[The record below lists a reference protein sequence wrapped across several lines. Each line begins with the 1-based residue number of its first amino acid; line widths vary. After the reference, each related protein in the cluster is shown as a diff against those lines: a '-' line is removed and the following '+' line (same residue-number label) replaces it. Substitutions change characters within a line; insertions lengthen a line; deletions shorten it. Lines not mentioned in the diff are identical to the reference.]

1 MKVSKPLSCLM
12 PTRNRHALLPAAVA
26 NFLAQDFSDA
36 ELLIVSEDGIPDSLH
51 GALATGRVRHVPCP
65 PGLSLGA
72 KRNFACA
79 QAKGELLAHWDDDDW
94 YAPDRLRRQVEALSA
109 NPAAAMCGTN
119 RVFFRELDGPGAWE
133 YRYGGERPAW
143 LCGTSLMFRRSFW
156 LTHPFPDKSVGEDND
171 FVWSAHPSKVLDL
184 DDPALCIASVHA
196 GNTSR
201 KDTGNAWWTPVPQAT
216 VDALV
221 GGHDRATDDR
231 QRAALV
237 LAGGI
242 GDVLRWAALVPV
254 LDAAGYAVDL
264 LLAADAPDCAGLFA
278 GATGVARILPAAP
291 LGARWLP
298 ADEAPPALAVFPYW
312 GLAYREQV
320 PAARQMLADRARW
333 PQGGD
338 PACIAAIAGQLGWS
352 APLPLPPL
360 APGLRDGPRQPGRL
374 AIHAGCKAGWP
385 WKKWHGFGDLAALFP
400 DVVRVGTTG
409 DDDATGTYF
418 ARTIVW
424 PAHVVDA
431 TAPRPLAD
439 TARLIAQCGALV
451 ANDSGLMHLAAA
463 LGVPTLGIFGLTSP
477 AREAMPWPALH
488 ALSGELP
495 CEAACRREPWGR
507 RDCREHLEC
516 LKRLTPERVA
526 VRLRAMVPELGQRTG
541 AADPGAILLAASPA
555 ASEAA
560 TPVLPALPMQIRL
573 GGGFGDL
580 LISGRVIEALWPLCG
595 FGPVLCYSERP
606 ELVEQALGQ
615 RGLPVESRPWRDWQ
629 RAAGLRLEI
638 TQFVRFFDPPERWR
652 QSHPG
657 LAEVVARA
665 APRLASVRGI
675 VDRHPQLDGLW
686 ARLNLA
692 AGRQR
697 GDALAWSAGLA
708 GEAPGA
714 WHEAPLTLGLQAADA
729 GPFLELCAVGT
740 PWLTIHDG
748 FDTSARVAPG
758 QAVKCWPMEHWLTL
772 VRALKARHPT
782 LRIVQIGGRTSR
794 PIDGVDTCLVGRIG
808 FGQALWLLKGARL
821 HIDGESGMVHAARA
835 LGTPA
840 VVLFGPTDAE
850 FFGYADNSNLD
861 AGACVPCWWSTPD
874 WMARCPRGLE
884 QPACMAAIT
893 PERVLAAVD
902 DRLAERL
909 ATPGQPQVLTSNAWS
924 PAATAGRALVDGI
937 RHFAELADAPDGHA
951 RSSATGCHL
960 HATKHW
966 EYAMA
971 LEALGCTGEPHEP
984 PRRIADLGC
993 GRAPLGPWL
1002 ARQGHDVIGY
1012 DADYAWDGDAEAAR
1026 RFRAWTLGTRF
1037 HARPASLY
1045 ALPEPDA
1052 VFDAVL
1058 LVAVLQHLEQP
1069 ALALRE
1075 AWRVLRPGGR
1085 LIASFD
1091 LADDPARFEDPTLR
1105 RNIANPA
1112 RLAAWLG
1119 LNEAAIRLDDTAI
1132 QQSAEALQAAGVAG
1146 MPAGLTVGFICL
1158 TKSAM
1163 PAQASAT
1170 IVAGGGEALA

>member
-1 MKVSKPLSCLM
+1 MLVSCLM

-26 NFLAQDFSDA
+26 NFLAQDFCDA
-36 ELLIVSEDGIPDSLH
+36 ELLIVSEDGIPDSIQA
-51 GALATGRVRHVPCP
+51 ALATGRVRHVPCP

-72 KRNFACA
+72 KRNFACT

-94 YAPDRLRRQVEALSA
+94 YAPDRLRRQVEALLVS
-109 NPAAAMCGTN
+109 PAAAMCGTN
-119 RVFFRELDGPGAWE
+119 RVYFRELDGPGAWE
-133 YRYGGERPAW
+133 YRYRGERPAW
-143 LCGTSLMFRRSFW
+143 LCGASLMFRRSFW

-171 FVWSAHPSKVLDL
+171 FVWSAHPTQVLDL
-184 DDPALCIASVHA
+184 DDPALCIASKHA

-201 KDTGNAWWTPVPQAT
+201 KNTSNPWWTPVPRAP
-216 VDALV
+216 VDALADGRGRV
-221 GGHDRATDDR
+221 SNDRP
-231 QRAALV
+231 RAALV

-242 GDVLRWAALVPV
+242 GDVLRWASLVPV

-264 LLAADAPDCAGLFA
+264 LLAADTPDCAGLFA
-278 GATGVARILPAAP
+278 GATGVARILPIDLRRAC
-291 LGARWLP
+291 WLP
-298 ADEAPPALAVFPYW
+298 ANEPPPALAVFSYW
-312 GLAYREQV
+312 GLAHRERV
-320 PAARQMLADRARW
+320 PAVRQMQADRARW

-338 PACIAAIAGQLGWS
+338 PACIAAIAAQLGWS
-352 APLPLPPL
+352 APLPIPPL
-360 APGLRDGPRQPGRL
+360 APGLRAGARHPGRL

-400 DVVRVGTTG
+400 DVVRVGTVG

-431 TAPRPLAD
+431 TTPRSLAE
-439 TARLIAQCGALV
+439 TARLISQCAALV

-495 CEAACRREPWGR
+495 CETACRREPWGR
-507 RDCREHLEC
+507 RDCREHLAC
-516 LKRLTPERVA
+516 LKGLAPERVA
-526 VRLRAMVPELGQRTG
+526 ARLRALVPALGQRT
-541 AADPGAILLAASPA
+541 AAVASRPVRPTASPA
-555 ASEAA
+555 PPETS
-560 TPVLPALPMQIRL
+560 TTVLPSLPMQIWL

-606 ELVEQALGQ
+606 ELVGQALGQ

-657 LAEVVARA
+657 LAEVIARA

-675 VDRHPQLDGLW
+675 VDRHPHLDGLW

-714 WHEAPLTLGLQAADA
+714 WHEAPLTLGLQAVDA
-729 GPFLELCAVGT
+729 GPLLEMSAAGA

-748 FDTSARVAPG
+748 FDTSARLAPG
-758 QAVKCWPMEHWLTL
+758 QAVKCWPMAHWQAL
-772 VRALKARHPT
+772 VQAIKARHPA

-794 PIDGVDTCLVGRIG
+794 PIAGVDACLVGRIG

-850 FFGYADNSNLD
+850 FFGYAANCNLD

-874 WMARCPRGLE
+874 WMGRCPRGLE
-884 QPACMAAIT
+884 QPVCMAAIT
-893 PERVLAAVD
+893 PERVLAAVG
-902 DRLAERL
+902 ERL
-909 ATPGQPQVLTSNAWS
+909 AQRPAPRESWQLLESRAWS
-924 PAATAGRALVDGI
+924 PAATPCRPLVDSI
-937 RHFAELADAPDGHA
+937 RRFAELIDAPDGHA
-951 RSSATGCHL
+951 RSATTGCHL
-960 HATKHW
+960 HATKQW

-971 LEALGCTGEPHEP
+971 LEALGGNGEPSEQP
-984 PRRIADLGC
+984 LRIADLGC

-1002 ARQGHDVIGY
+1002 ARQGHEVVGY
-1012 DADYAWDGDAEAAR
+1012 DTDFAWDGDLEAAR
-1026 RFRAWTLGTRF
+1026 RFLNWIRGSRF
-1037 HARPASLY
+1037 QARPANLY

-1052 VFDAVL
+1052 AFDVVL
-1058 LVAVLQHLEQP
+1058 LIAVLQHLEQP
-1069 ALALRE
+1069 ALALHE
-1075 AWRVLRPGGR
+1075 AWRLLRPGGR

-1091 LADDPARFEDPTLR
+1091 LACEPGRFEDPTLR

-1119 LNEAAIRLDDTAI
+1119 LDETAI
-1132 QQSAEALQAAGVAG
+1132 GLNDLSIGDSASALQADGVAG
-1146 MPAGLTVGFICL
+1146 MPDGLTVAFLCL
-1158 TKSAM
+1158 TKL
-1163 PAQASAT
+1163 AT
-1170 IVAGGGEALA
+1170 PTRTFAAIAAGGDEALA